1 MSSKTPKTTGK
12 EKSVQGPTPG
22 KKASPVRRSRYEQ
35 TLERRR
41 RRRTVL
47 IILAVIGVAI
57 LGLGVIFVRSNS
69 NSGTNGAGNGQA
81 NQYPFQVGNPG
92 PGAQA
97 PAITLPSTDG
107 STFTLASKQGKTVLL
122 YFQEGLTCQP
132 CWDQL
137 KDIQS
142 QSAQFHALGITSIVS
157 ITTDPLDQIKQK
169 VSDQGISI
177 PVLSDPSLAV
187 SQAYS
192 ANSYGMMGNSR
203 DGHTFVLVGPDGRIK
218 WRADY
223 GGSPNYTM
231 YVPVPNLL
239 ADIKTGMQGKS

>member
-1 MSSKTPKTTGK
+1 MSSKTSKTIGK
-12 EKSVQGPTPG
+12 ERSAQGSTAE
-22 KKASPVRRSRYEQ
+22 KKAVQLRRSRFEQ
-35 TLERRR
+35 NLLERRHR
-41 RRRTVL
+41 QRTIL
-47 IILAVIGVAI
+47 IILAVMSVAVLS
-57 LGLGVIFVRSNS
+57 LGIVFFLNNR
-69 NSGTNGAGNGQA
+69 TNGAGNGQA

-92 PGAQA
+92 QGALA

-107 STFTLASKQGKTVLL
+107 TTFTLASQKGKTVLL

-137 KDIQS
+137 KDIQA
-142 QSAQFHALGITSIVS
+142 QSAQFRALGITNIVS

-177 PVLSDPSLAV
+177 PVLSDASLAV

-192 ANSYGMMGNSR
+192 ANNYGMMGGSR

-231 YVPVPNLL
+231 YVPVSNLL
-239 ADIKTGMQGKS
+239 ADIKAGMQGK

>member
-1 MSSKTPKTTGK
+1 MSSKIPKTTGK
-12 EKSVQGPTPG
+12 EKSAQGPTPG
-22 KKASPVRRSRYEQ
+22 KKASLAGRSRYEQ
-35 TLERRR
+35 TLARRR
-41 RRRTVL
+41 RRRIVL

-57 LGLGVIFVRSNS
+57 LSLGVIFFQN
-69 NSGTNGAGNGQA
+69 NNNNGAGNGQA
-81 NQYPFQVGNPG
+81 SQYPFQVGNPG

-97 PAITLPSTDG
+97 PATMLPATDG
-107 STFTLASKQGKTVLL
+107 STFDLASQKGKTVLL

-132 CWDQL
+132 CWDQI

-142 QSAQFHALGITSIVS
+142 NMSQFRGLGIDRIVS

-177 PVLSDPSLAV
+177 PVLSDPRLAV

-203 DGHTFVLVGPDGRIK
+203 DGHTFVLVGPDGHIK

-239 ADIKTGMQGKS
+239 ADLKTGIQGK